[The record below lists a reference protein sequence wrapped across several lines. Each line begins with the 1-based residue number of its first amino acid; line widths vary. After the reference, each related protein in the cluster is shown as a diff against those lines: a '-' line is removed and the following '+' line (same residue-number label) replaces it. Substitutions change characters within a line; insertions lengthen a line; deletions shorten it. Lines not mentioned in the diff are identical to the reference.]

1 MNVHALDHVNL
12 RAEPALLEAL
22 REFYETAIGLAVG
35 HRPPFGS
42 HGYWLYAGAA
52 PLVHLQ
58 AVDGGDAR
66 ATHVATTMD
75 HVAFAA
81 SGFDEVTGRLQ
92 SLGVP
97 FTTRSVPL
105 TGARQVFLRDPAGN
119 GVELLF
125 PATD

>member
-1 MNVHALDHVNL
+1 MSIQSLDHINL
-12 RAEPALLEAL
+12 RARPELLEEL
-22 REFYETAIGLAVG
+22 RGFYEAALGLVVG

-42 HGYWLYAGAA
+42 HGYWLYAGGS

-58 AVDGGDAR
+58 AVDATDAR
-66 ATHVATTMD
+66 ATQAATTLD

-81 SGFDEVTGRLQ
+81 TGFDAVTRRLEA
-92 SLGVP
+92 LGVP

-125 PATD
+125 PDTD

>member
-1 MNVHALDHVNL
+1 MSIQSLDHINL
-12 RAEPALLEAL
+12 RAPPELLEEL
-22 REFYETAIGLAVG
+22 RRFYESALGLAVG

-42 HGYWLYAGAA
+42 HGYWLYAGAS

-58 AVDGGDAR
+58 ALDATDTR
-66 ATHVATTMD
+66 ATQVATTLD

-81 SGFDEVTGRLQ
+81 AGFGEVTRRLEA
-92 SLGVP
+92 LGVA
-97 FTTRSVPL
+97 FTTRSIPL

-125 PATD
+125 PHVD

>member
-1 MNVHALDHVNL
+1 MNVLALDHINL
-12 RAEPALLEAL
+12 RAEPQLLEAL
-22 REFYETAIGLAVG
+22 RQFYEEAIGLRVG

-42 HGYWLYAGAA
+42 RGYWLYAGTA

-58 AVDGGDAR
+58 AVDAADLR
-66 ATHVATTMD
+66 ATQVATTMD

-81 SGFDEVTGRLQ
+81 SGFEEVTARLQ
-92 SLGVP
+92 GLGVP
-97 FTTRSVPL
+97 YTTRSVPL

-125 PATD
+125 AAAE